1 MNAVAFDTHRYVKRL
16 VASGMPEAQAEVI
29 ASEQRDLIE
38 DQIATKQDLKEL
50 GVHLE
55 QKIREMELRQEQKI
69 REMEL
74 RQEQKIREMELR
86 QEQKTLQM
94 EQRLTLR
101 LGAMTVAGIAVVGTL
116 ITTLVKIL

>member
-69 REMEL
+69 
-74 RQEQKIREMELR
+74 
-86 QEQKTLQM
+86 LQM